1 MGGCLFYNKQK
12 DNKNSLFFKKKKKE
26 RKVCVLT
33 LRNTRFCTLFVIK
46 LLEEMRKGCSSCN
59 KQKCCETFLKI
70 TTKVK
75 VKKRGVPLCIN
86 GDFFGEKRRLRR
98 SAE

>member
-1 MGGCLFYNKQK
+1 MGAACFTTNKKIIKTLF
-12 DNKNSLFFKKKKKE
+12 FFKKKKKE